1 MGATRAAVPQAVM
14 SIDQLAAYL
23 QLPKSTLYKLV
34 QEGKVPGRKLGRQW
48 RFHRSAVDAWLT
60 HSSSEGHG
68 TETAR

>member
-1 MGATRAAVPQAVM
+1 MSAARSDSQAVM

-48 RFHRSAVDAWLT
+48 RFHRRAIDTWLSQGANEPAEMT
-60 HSSSEGHG
+60 
-68 TETAR
+68 R

>member
-1 MGATRAAVPQAVM
+1 MSEAPTEVQAVM

-48 RFHRSAVDAWLT
+48 RFHRSAVDAWLAQ
-60 HSSSEGHG
+60 G
-68 TETAR
+68 TSRRATERAR

>member
-1 MGATRAAVPQAVM
+1 MGAARTVAQAVM

-48 RFHRSAVDAWLT
+48 RFHRSAVDAWLAGGT
-60 HSSSEGHG
+60 NEGSA
-68 TETAR
+68 EAAR

>member
-1 MGATRAAVPQAVM
+1 MGAARTVAQTVM

-48 RFHRSAVDAWLT
+48 RFHRSAVDAWLAEGT
-60 HSSSEGHG
+60 NGRVSES
-68 TETAR
+68 A